1 LKAFDKK
8 YFNQGIKYL
17 AGVDEAGRG
26 PLAGP
31 VVAAAVIFPQ
41 RTKIKG
47 VNDSKLLSEKQRED
61 LYKKIISK
69 ALSFSVSVIEPSV
82 IDEMNILNAT
92 MLAMKQAVDNL
103 KIKPELILVDGNRK
117 YESSIPLVT
126 IVKGDS
132 KSFSIAAA
140 SILAKVTRDRI
151 MKNLANEYPL
161 YLWEKNKGYPT
172 KEHREILRQY
182 GPSPIHRNT
191 FLKYIFPDQKILQ
204 FGKSEEQ
211 D

>member
-1 LKAFDKK
+1 MKAFDKK

-191 FLKYIFPDQKILQ
+191 FIKNIFPDQKILQ